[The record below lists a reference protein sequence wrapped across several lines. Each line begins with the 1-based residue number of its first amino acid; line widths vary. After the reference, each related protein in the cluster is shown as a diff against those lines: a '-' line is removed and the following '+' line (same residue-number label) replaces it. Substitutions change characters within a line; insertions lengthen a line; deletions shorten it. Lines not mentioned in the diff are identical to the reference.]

1 MNNLVIT
8 TPTDCE
14 VVITRAFDAPRHL
27 VFDAL
32 TKPELLERWYG
43 PDGWKLVTC
52 EVDLRVGGKWR
63 FVSQQPGGKMI
74 GQRGV
79 YQEIVPAERLVNTET
94 WEDWDAGETLV
105 TTVLREEGGKTTY
118 TSTILFPS
126 REVRDVVVKSG
137 LEHGAKQLY
146 EKLERVLRDL
156 ECGSA

>member
-32 TKPELLERWYG
+32 TKPELLRRWYG
-43 PDGWKLVTC
+43 PEGWTMTIC

-63 FVSQQPGGKMI
+63 FVSQQPSGKVI
-74 GQRGV
+74 GQCGV

-94 WEDWDAGETLV
+94 WEDWDGGETLV
-105 TTVLREEGGKTTY
+105 TTMLREDGGKTAY

-126 REVRDVVVKSG
+126 REVRDVVVKNG

-146 EKLERVLRDL
+146 EKLERVLATL
-156 ECGSA
+156 Q